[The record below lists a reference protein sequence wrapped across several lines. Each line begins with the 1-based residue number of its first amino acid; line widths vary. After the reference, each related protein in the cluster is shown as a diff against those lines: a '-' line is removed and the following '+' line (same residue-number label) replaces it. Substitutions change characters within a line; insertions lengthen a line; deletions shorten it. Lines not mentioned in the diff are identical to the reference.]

1 MPYLSRG
8 LSCAYPFYQIYIRL
22 RDITFSMGYLFAER
36 DLLRLFFFYY
46 YYYFLNRVELIVFG
60 FFVFLIMDFYLE
72 FVLFS
77 EEAFIFDFLF

>member
-1 MPYLSRG
+1 
-8 LSCAYPFYQIYIRL
+8 
-22 RDITFSMGYLFAER
+22 MGYLFAER